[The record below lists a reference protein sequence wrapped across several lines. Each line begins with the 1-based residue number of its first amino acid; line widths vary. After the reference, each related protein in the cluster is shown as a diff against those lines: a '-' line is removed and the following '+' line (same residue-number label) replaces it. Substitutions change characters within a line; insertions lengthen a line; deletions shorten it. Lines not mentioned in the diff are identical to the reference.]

1 MLENNI
7 VLVGYSGHG
16 LVVADSI
23 ESLGAHKLIGYVDR
37 QKKVF
42 NPFEL
47 EYFGSET
54 PELFSRLTENNLKV
68 ILGIGDNNIR
78 KQVFEIYQSKKIE
91 FINVIDSTSLVSE
104 KSKLGIGNFI
114 SRNAVINS
122 FSTISNNCIIN
133 TGCII
138 EHECL
143 LESHIHIAPGAV
155 LCGNIQLGESSFIG
169 ANSVIKQGVII
180 GKNVTIG
187 AGSVVLKNIYDNEVW
202 VGNPAKRIK

>member
-37 QKKVF
+37 EKKVF
-42 NPFEL
+42 NPFDL

-54 PELFSRLTENNLKV
+54 PELFSRLTDYNLK
-68 ILGIGDNNIR
+68 IFLGIGDNKIR
-78 KQVFEIYQSKKIE
+78 KQVFELYQIKKIE
-91 FINVIDSTSLVSE
+91 FINVIDSTSFVSK

-114 SRNAVINS
+114 SRNTVINS
-122 FSTISNNCIIN
+122 FSTISNNCILN

-138 EHECL
+138 EHECQI
-143 LESHIHIAPGAV
+143 ESHTHIAPGTV
-155 LCGNIQLGESSFIG
+155 LCGNVWIGESSFVG
-169 ANSVIKQGVII
+169 ANSVIKQGIRI

-187 AGSVVLKNIYDNEVW
+187 AGSVVLKNIHDNEVW